1 MARFALSELNPIEK
15 KTFILHTIYSLIEG
29 VVLGVLA
36 LNEFVFIKSLNGS
49 PYQLSF
55 LFQFS
60 MIVFVFLIFINEFV
74 RRTKKK
80 RILLRRIGLLTRLPL
95 IALAFFPRIPQ
106 AYDGDSIYHY
116 LFLAIFLIYY
126 LAAPVVNPTI
136 NLFLR
141 NAYRHKNFSR
151 LYSISASLNK
161 IVMLVVTF
169 VYGALLDYDPYAFT
183 YVFPF
188 IALLGISSIHIFSQ
202 IPYRLPENMGPTVP
216 FIQSVKNSMNRMLS
230 IVWKNK
236 PFLHFEVSFM
246 FYGFAFMST
255 VSVIFIYFEEAL
267 HLNYTSVAFYR
278 NAYNIGAILLLPVAG
293 RLLGKIDPRK
303 FAIITFGSMFTY
315 IGFLTLSEYFPGNFE
330 LLGIT
335 IYFMLIGYIL
345 FHAVFASTMPLLWN
359 IGSAYYCADEDAGD
373 YQAVHLWLTGI
384 RSVFA
389 PAIGIVFY
397 QNFGFTTTFIIG
409 MVALLIAVAVSIWS
423 YRMSH
428 RQAPAEV

>member
-1 MARFALSELNPIEK
+1 MKRFSFSQLNQAEK
-15 KTFILHTIYSLIEG
+15 KTFTLHTIYSLIEG

-36 LNEFVFIKSLNGS
+36 LNEFVFLRSINGS

-60 MIVFVFLIFINEFV
+60 MLVFVFLIFVNEFV
-74 RRTKKK
+74 RRTKQK
-80 RILLRRIGLLTRLPL
+80 RKMLRRVGLLTRLPL
-95 IALAFFPRIPQ
+95 IALAFFPRIPA

-116 LFLAIFLIYY
+116 VFLAIFLIYY

-136 NLFLR
+136 NLFLK
-141 NAYRHKNFSR
+141 NAYRHENFSR
-151 LYSISASLNK
+151 LYSISTSLNK

-169 VYGALLDYDPYAFT
+169 IYGILLDKDYYAFT
-183 YVFPF
+183 YVFP
-188 IALLGISSIHIFSQ
+188 IVAVLGISSIFIFSR
-202 IPYRLPENMGPTVP
+202 IPYRLPETMEPTAP
-216 FIQSVKNSMNRMLS
+216 LLQSVKDSFKRMFGIL
-230 IVWKNK
+230 WNNK
-236 PFLHFEVSFM
+236 PFLHFEASFM

-267 HLNYTSVAFYR
+267 ELSYSSMAFYR
-278 NAYNIGAILLLPVAG
+278 NAYNVGAIILLPIAG
-293 RLLGKIDPRK
+293 RLLGSIDPRK
-303 FAIITFGSMFTY
+303 FSVITFGSMFTY
-315 IGFLTLSEYFPGNFE
+315 IGFLVLTDFFPGRFDYM
-330 LLGIT
+330 GIT
-335 IYFMLIGYIL
+335 IFYMLIGYII

-397 QNFGFTTTFIIG
+397 QQFGFIATFVIG
-409 MVALLIAVAVSIWS
+409 MVSLFIAMAISAWS
-423 YRMSH
+423 YFSEGR
-428 RQAPAEV
+428 RQL

>member
-1 MARFALSELNPIEK
+1 MKRFSFSELNDAEK
-15 KTFILHTIYSLIEG
+15 KTFTLHTIYSLIEG

-36 LNEFVFIKSLNGS
+36 LNEFVFLRSINGS

-60 MIVFVFLIFINEFV
+60 MLVFVFLIFINEFV
-74 RRTKKK
+74 RRTKQK
-80 RILLRRIGLLTRLPL
+80 RRMLRRVGLLTRLPL
-95 IALAFFPRIPQ
+95 IGLAFFPRIPA

-116 LFLAIFLIYY
+116 IFLAIFLIYY

-136 NLFLR
+136 NLFLK

-151 LYSISASLNK
+151 LYSISTSLNK

-169 VYGALLDYDPYAFT
+169 AYGIILDKDYYAFT
-183 YVFPF
+183 WVFPVVA
-188 IALLGISSIHIFSQ
+188 ILGISSIFVFSR
-202 IPYRLPENMGPTVP
+202 IPYRLPETMDVREPVLK
-216 FIQSVKNSMNRMLS
+216 SVGSSMRRMLG

-236 PFLHFEVSFM
+236 PFLHFEASFM

-255 VSVIFIYFEEAL
+255 VSVIFIYFEESL
-267 HLNYTSVAFYR
+267 HLSYSSMAFYR
-278 NAYNIGAILLLPVAG
+278 NAYNVGAIILLPIAG
-293 RLLGKIDPRK
+293 RLLGSVDPRK
-303 FAIITFGSMFTY
+303 FSVLTFGSMFTY
-315 IGFLTLSEYFPGNFE
+315 IGFLVLTDFFPGNFDFM
-330 LLGIT
+330 GIT
-335 IYFMLIGYIL
+335 VFYMLMGYIL

-397 QNFGFTTTFIIG
+397 QQFGFIPTFVIG
-409 MVALLIAVAVSIWS
+409 MVALLIAMMISVWSFYQSKKQKSIT
-423 YRMSH
+423 
-428 RQAPAEV
+428 

>member
-1 MARFALSELNPIEK
+1 MKIVSLSQLNAAEQ
-15 KTFILHTIYSLIEG
+15 KTFKLHTAYSLIEG

-60 MIVFVFLIFINEFV
+60 MVVFVFLIFINEFV
-74 RRTKKK
+74 RRTKLK
-80 RILLRRIGLLTRLPL
+80 RRMLRRVGLLTRLPL
-95 IALAFFPRIPQ
+95 IGLLFFPRIPA

-116 LFLAIFLIYY
+116 IFLAIFLIYY
-126 LAAPVVNPTI
+126 LAAPIVNPTI
-136 NLFLR
+136 NLFLK

-151 LYSISASLNK
+151 LYSVSTSLNK

-169 VYGALLDYDPYAFT
+169 SYGLLLDNDPYAFT
-183 YVFPF
+183 YVFPVV
-188 IALLGISSIHIFSQ
+188 AVLGILSIFIFSR
-202 IPYRLPENMGPTVP
+202 IPYRLPDNMGEPEP
-216 FIQSVKNSMNRMLS
+216 FMKSVSSSMKRMLS

-236 PFLHFEVSFM
+236 PFLHFEAAFM

-267 HLNYTSVAFYR
+267 HLNYSSVAFYR
-278 NAYNIGAILLLPVAG
+278 NAYNIGAIVLLPIAG
-293 RLLGKIDPRK
+293 RLLSSVDPRK
-303 FAIITFGSMFTY
+303 FSVITFGSMFTY
-315 IGFLTLSEYFPGNFE
+315 IGFLVLTDFFPGNFE
-330 LLGIT
+330 FMGIT
-335 IYFMLIGYIL
+335 VFYMLIGYIL

-389 PAIGIVFY
+389 PAVGIVFY
-397 QNFGFTTTFIIG
+397 QQFGFIATFIIG
-409 MVALLIAVAVSIWS
+409 MASLFIAIIISMWS
-423 YRMSH
+423 YYTSSR
-428 RQAPAEV
+428 